1 MAVTVSLPGLVF
13 DIQVSQIHAAYPKR
27 SEEDGSYVKQKP
39 AHSWYDLLLPGVHL
53 RWQLQCVKCET
64 QGPCLI
70 SVPKPHVGQRNMT
83 DVTKRYL
90 FTDEHRATKSTSWYQ
105 IWLPQIRAGTPVS
118 SWSCLHPADRRE
130 NCKSS
135 SVAVLACLVP
145 RANTPSGTPPSPTT
159 THTHIKDCTLT
170 HANLMLTC
178 YCENCCWNQINILT
192 LTPSSR
198 LTQLTF

>member
-1 MAVTVSLPGLVF
+1 MPSFTFSQSHLVAGTVSLPGLMF

-39 AHSWYDLLLPGVHL
+39 AHSWYDLLLLGIHL

-64 QGPCLI
+64 QGPWLI
-70 SVPKPHVGQRNMT
+70 SVPKPHVGQRNMM
-83 DVTKRYL
+83 DVTKLYL
-90 FTDEHRATKSTSWYQ
+90 STDEHRATKSTSWYQ

-135 SVAVLACLVP
+135 SSNDKNEMMTWRYSRWHALDFSHFIAFYTERAPSSSLWLKSTVLAQM
-145 RANTPSGTPPSPTT
+145 S
-159 THTHIKDCTLT
+159 
-170 HANLMLTC
+170 ML
-178 YCENCCWNQINILT
+178 W
-192 LTPSSR
+192 
-198 LTQLTF
+198 